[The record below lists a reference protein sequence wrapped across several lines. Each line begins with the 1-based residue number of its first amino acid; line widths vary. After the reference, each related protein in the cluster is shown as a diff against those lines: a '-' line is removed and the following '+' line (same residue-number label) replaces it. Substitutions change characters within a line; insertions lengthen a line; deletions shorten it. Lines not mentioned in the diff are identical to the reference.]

1 MGDLSQ
7 DRFFI
12 YIELNFNLHVGDINV
27 SVAFMCARI
36 NMIGMDFWKLGPG
49 DMGR

>member
-1 MGDLSQ
+1 LH
-7 DRFFI
+7 F
-12 YIELNFNLHVGDINV
+12 HVGDINV